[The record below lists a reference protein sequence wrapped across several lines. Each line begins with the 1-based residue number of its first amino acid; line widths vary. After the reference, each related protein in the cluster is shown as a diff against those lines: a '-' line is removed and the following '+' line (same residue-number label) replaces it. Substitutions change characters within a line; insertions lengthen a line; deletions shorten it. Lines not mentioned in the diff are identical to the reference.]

1 MRPVDAWRWISSTR
15 GSQRPYDDRR
25 QWLQLGMLSA
35 SVVAPLIARWN
46 ELRGAERASELLGE
60 VETRLKTVG
69 ALAPDAYRDL
79 RQQLTEVARQTR
91 QTGGR
96 IMSAGGRGAAAP
108 SGGRLSRSS
117 WLWLAGAGLGL
128 AAAGAGTYL
137 LVRRRLSAAAE
148 EPLLDLPRLSTN
160 GASATSANGS
170 ASSATLTR
178 PLSEQPGADLLQ
190 DELPQHEEAQ
200 QEADEPVIV
209 APTPWDGGGAT
220 LTPTGAPAGV
230 VDPDEAPF
238 IGDIKTMIYHESN
251 AENLPAEQNRVYFAS
266 EEEAREAGY
275 QRDRD
280 EVPKA

>member
-15 GSQRPYDDRR
+15 ASQRPYDDRR

-60 VETRLKTVG
+60 IEARLKTVG
-69 ALAPDAYRDL
+69 TLAPDAYRDL
-79 RQQLTEVARQTR
+79 RQQLAEVARE
-91 QTGGR
+91 TGGR
-96 IMSAGGRGAAAP
+96 FMRADSRNASAP
-108 SGGRLSRSS
+108 ISGRLSRGS

-148 EPLLDLPRLSTN
+148 EPLLDLPGPSTN
-160 GASATSANGS
+160 GASAYGSTSA
-170 ASSATLTR
+170 AVPTR
-178 PLSEQPGADLLQ
+178 PLSERPAADLLQ
-190 DELPQHEEAQ
+190 DETSQQAEAGK
-200 QEADEPVIV
+200 PVIV
-209 APTPWDGGGAT
+209 PPTPWDDGGAT
-220 LTPTGAPAGV
+220 VTPTGAPAGV
-230 VDPDEAPF
+230 VVPNEAPF

-266 EEEAREAGY
+266 EEDAREAGY

-280 EVPKA
+280 EVPKV

>member
-1 MRPVDAWRWISSTR
+1 MRPVDARRWLSSTR
-15 GSQRPYDDRR
+15 GSQRPYGDRR

-46 ELRGAERASELLGE
+46 ELRGAERTSELLGE
-60 VETRLKTVG
+60 IEARLKTVG
-69 ALAPDAYRDL
+69 TLAPDAYRDL
-79 RQQLTEVARQTR
+79 RQQLAEVAR

-96 IMSAGGRGAAAP
+96 IMSASGRGAAAP
-108 SGGRLSRSS
+108 SSGRLSRGS

-148 EPLLDLPRLSTN
+148 EPLLDLPVLSTN
-160 GASATSANGS
+160 GASANNGS
-170 ASSATLTR
+170 GAYSATPTR

-190 DELPQHEEAQ
+190 DEMLEHEA
-200 QEADEPVIV
+200 AGEPVIV

-220 LTPTGAPAGV
+220 VTPTGAPAGV
-230 VDPDEAPF
+230 VDPNEAPF

-266 EEEAREAGY
+266 EEEAHEAGY

-280 EVPKA
+280 EVPKV

>member
-1 MRPVDAWRWISSTR
+1 MRPVDARRWLSSTTGTR
-15 GSQRPYDDRR
+15 RPFDDRK

-60 VETRLKTVG
+60 IEARLKTVG
-69 ALAPDAYRDL
+69 ALAPDTYRDL
-79 RQQLTEVARQTR
+79 RQQLAAVAR

-96 IMSAGGRGAAAP
+96 IMSTGGRGETKPA
-108 SGGRLSRSS
+108 GGRLSRSS

-148 EPLLDLPRLSTN
+148 EPLFDLPSPSTN
-160 GASATSANGS
+160 GASANGGGASA
-170 ASSATLTR
+170 AAPTR
-178 PLSEQPGADLLQ
+178 PLSEQPGAELLQ
-190 DELPQHEEAQ
+190 DELPQEEM
-200 QEADEPVIV
+200 ETETGEPVIV

-220 LTPTGAPAGV
+220 VTPTGAPAGV
-230 VDPDEAPF
+230 VVPSEAPF

-251 AENLPAEQNRVYFAS
+251 AENLPAEQNRIYFAS